1 MHKWSDAPV
10 VTFSRN
16 GREIALGRSG
26 LDDTIHLNG
35 STGLGI
41 APVEVSKSDRLSGDG
56 SHVRGVRYGDR
67 EVFIPL
73 FVQQPSTGDLH
84 VWRRTLNRLLAPV
97 PGDPSGSLVDV
108 TVDDPATGSRRTVRG
123 IYTGGLEGEFGS
135 DYHGDWQTLGLTFE
149 CPDPW
154 WLGPEKTVDL
164 KVNPGVKPFLSD
176 TVPFF
181 PVVLAQ
187 STVQGQFTVEV
198 EGDGPVWP
206 VWEIV
211 GPGSDLSIRR
221 GSERIFIGGEFA
233 AGSVTRVQTRPRRI
247 VPDRWDDVS
256 LDSSLFSL
264 RPGQNRLDV
273 SMVGATPET
282 LVRLVW
288 QARYLEGI

>member
-1 MHKWSDAPV
+1 MHRWSDSPV
-10 VTFSRN
+10 VSFSRN
-16 GREIALGRSG
+16 GQALELGRSG
-26 LDDTIHLNG
+26 ADPVLHLHG
-35 STGLGI
+35 SEGLGV
-41 APVEVSKSDRLSGDG
+41 APVEVEDSERLGGDG
-56 SHVRGVRYGDR
+56 SIVRGVRFGKR

-73 FVQQPSTGDLH
+73 LAHMESTGDLH
-84 VWRRTLNRLLAPV
+84 EWRRSLNRLLAPT
-97 PGDPSGSLVDV
+97 PGDPSGSLVDI
-108 TVDDPATGSRRTVRG
+108 TVDDPSTGTTRIARG

-164 KVNPGVKPFLSD
+164 KVNPGAKPFLSD

-221 GSERIFIGGEFA
+221 GSERLFIGGEFA
-233 AGSVTRVQTRPRRI
+233 AGSVTRVYTRPRRI

-288 QARYLEGI
+288 QARYLEGV